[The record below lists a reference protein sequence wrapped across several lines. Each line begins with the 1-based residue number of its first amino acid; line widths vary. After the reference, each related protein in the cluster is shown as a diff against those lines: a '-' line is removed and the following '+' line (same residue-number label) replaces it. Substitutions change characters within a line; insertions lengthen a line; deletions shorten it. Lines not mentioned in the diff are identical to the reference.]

1 MAELYDNGAERAI
14 LASLYQYGGE
24 ALVEVSDVLSEES
37 FGSVSNAVIYRCFKY
52 IIDQNMSIDIPSIL
66 SAAEKL
72 SLTETITADQ
82 NINYIKSLKS
92 LQVNKNNIFGFA
104 VQVKK
109 FEYARNIKD
118 IVAKIDQEIDSL
130 NGTETI
136 NDIIS
141 MVENPLTEFIKEDSV
156 DEKPKLIGDD
166 ILNYVDFLENNQ
178 CDMIGIPTGFPR
190 YDKAIGGGLRRKCV
204 DLIAARPKTGKS
216 VFADMAAVNI
226 AKKQIP
232 VLMLDTEMSKEDHN
246 HRILA
251 CLSGVEINDIAT
263 GKFANDQDKKDAV
276 LKAALEIQNLPYHYI
291 SIAGK
296 SFPSIMNIIKR
307 WVTHVVGKDENGN
320 TNECVVIFDYLKL
333 MSSDGINSSMQEYQ
347 LLGFQITSL
356 HNLCVK
362 LDIPCLA
369 FVQLNRD
376 GINKESTD
384 AVSGS
389 DRLIWLCTSFTIF
402 KNKSQEEISEDG
414 VRNGNRKLVPIVC
427 RHGGGL
433 FDGDY
438 INIAMHGEIA
448 KLVELRTRN
457 EVKSQPQDS
466 GLISH
471 ENLQTLEETTEDDQS
486 EMPWE
491 EA

>member
-1 MAELYDNGAERAI
+1 MAELYDSGAERAV
-14 LASLYQYGGE
+14 LAGLYQYGSE
-24 ALVEVSDVLSEES
+24 AFVEVSDILTEES
-37 FGSVSNAVIYRCFKY
+37 FGSVNNAAIYRCFKY
-52 IIDQNMSIDIPSIL
+52 IIEQNMSIDLPSIL
-66 SAAEKL
+66 SSCEKL
-72 SLTETITADQ
+72 SLTQTVTTDQ
-82 NINYIKSLKS
+82 NIQFIKSLNS
-92 LQVNKNNIFGFA
+92 LKVNRDNIFNFA
-104 VQVKK
+104 VQIKK

-118 IVAKIDQEIDSL
+118 IVAQIDKDIDNI

-141 MVENPLTEFIKEDSV
+141 MIESPLTEFIKEDSIEQKP
-156 DEKPKLIGDD
+156 EKIGED
-166 ILNYVDFLENNQ
+166 IFEYLDFIANNK
-178 CDMIGIPTGFPR
+178 CDMIGIPTGLPR

-216 VFADMAAVNI
+216 VFADAAAINI
-226 AKKQIP
+226 SKNKIP
-232 VLMLDTEMSKEDHN
+232 VLMLDTEMSKDDHKN
-246 HRILA
+246 RILA
-251 CLSGVEINDIAT
+251 SISGVEINDIST
-263 GKFANDQDKKDAV
+263 GKYLDDPDKVEAVIAAARQVQDLTYDYV
-276 LKAALEIQNLPYHYI
+276 NI
-291 SIAGK
+291 SGVP
-296 SFPSIMNIIKR
+296 FNSIMNIIKR
-307 WVTHVVGKDENGN
+307 WVLHKVGKDENGN
-320 TNECVVIFDYLKL
+320 TNDCVVIFDYLKL

-402 KNKSQEEISEDG
+402 KNKSQEEISQDG
-414 VRNGNRKLVPIVC
+414 VRNGNRKLVPIVS

-438 INIAMHGEIA
+438 INVSMEGEIA
-448 KLVELRTRN
+448 RITELKTRN
-457 EVKSQPQDS
+457 EIKSRPDDS
-466 GLISH
+466 LISDDSL
-471 ENLQTLEETTEDDQS
+471 NSLDEEEEST
-486 EMPWE
+486 PWE
-491 EA
+491 A